1 MEAGQAL
8 AAKLPGLDDVV
19 PVSEGLQSQTA
30 VVAAKFREATED
42 RGGGDLFESSD
53 FELQGSLSKAGEE

>member
-30 VVAAKFREATED
+30 VVAAKFREAKED
-42 RGGGDLFESSD
+42 RGVGDIFESSD
-53 FELQGSLSKAGEE
+53 FEQQGPLSTAGEE